1 MSPDR
6 YRRPQV
12 SPRLVVLGALLVSY
26 GWALVFPLRLTRP
39 PSGLLATTYVVGL
52 ALFGGALALVLRSA
66 VSPEQSQRTR
76 IALVGVLVIVTL
88 GLWLPAYAWAV
99 PGQEPWAWVA
109 GFAIGA
115 CALAVPRAGVV
126 VAVGLGAMAAA
137 GAVVFDGSVVENL
150 GFALGSAAVV
160 WLTGLVLVWLLGLV
174 WAAEAGREA
183 EADLVLAQ
191 ERLRVSRELHDVLG
205 HRLGIIALK
214 AELAADLAATDPAR
228 SAAESGE
235 IREIAAATLAEAR
248 RAVHGETVAD
258 LATQLASAEL
268 VLGSAGIE
276 TTIDVDSAQV
286 PASASRLLAA
296 VVREAV
302 TNILRH
308 SDARKVSITFDGTG
322 PMPHTGDRE
331 RRRRTSEGRHRPR
344 RTLIRNRSGRPGGAM
359 CDRRGPTGI
368 RPGQRRQVRGTGGAA
383 TERHRTAMTDT
394 TIRVLIADDEE
405 LIREALVALLERET
419 DIEVVATAADGRQA
433 VDRALAHRP
442 DVAVVDLQMP
452 VLDGV
457 GVITELSRQL
467 PACAGVILTGH
478 GRPHLLRQALSS
490 GARGFLAKGAPS
502 TALAD
507 VVRRVHEGHR
517 YVDPILAA
525 DALTAA
531 PSPLTPREAEVLAIA
546 REDRPIREVARVAF
560 LSPGTVRNYL
570 ATITQKLEAGS
581 RAEAYRLARENGWI

>member
-1 MSPDR
+1 MEPMSPDR
-6 YRRPQV
+6 PRRPHI

-26 GWALVFPLRLTRP
+26 GWALVFPLRLSQP
-39 PSGLLATTYVVGL
+39 PSGFLATTYVVGL

-88 GLWLPAYAWAV
+88 GLWLPAYAWAA

-115 CALAVPRAGVV
+115 CALAVPRAGVI

-137 GAVVFDGSVVENL
+137 GAVVFDGSVVANL
-150 GFALGSAAVV
+150 GFVLGSGAVV

-174 WAAEAGREA
+174 WTAEAGREA

-248 RAVHGETVAD
+248 RAVHGDTVAD
-258 LATQLASAEL
+258 LATQIASAEL

-276 TTIDVDSAQV
+276 TTIDGDSAQV

-308 SDARKVSITFDGTG
+308 SDARKVSITFDGTERSSTLVVVNDGARRPKGGTAPDG
-322 PMPHTGDRE
+322 P
-331 RRRRTSEGRHRPR
+331 S
-344 RTLIRNRSGRPGGAM
+344 S
-359 CDRRGPTGI
+359 
-368 RPGQRRQVRGTGGAA
+368 GTGLAVLA
-383 TERHRTAMTDT
+383 ERC
-394 TIRVLIADDEE
+394 
-405 LIREALVALLERET
+405 
-419 DIEVVATAADGRQA
+419 ATAGGRLVSGPA
-433 VDRALAHRP
+433 NHGGFEVR
-442 DVAVVDLQMP
+442 V
-452 VLDGV
+452 
-457 GVITELSRQL
+457 ELPPS
-467 PACAGVILTGH
+467 GTG
-478 GRPHLLRQALSS
+478 P
-490 GARGFLAKGAPS
+490 
-502 TALAD
+502 
-507 VVRRVHEGHR
+507 
-517 YVDPILAA
+517 
-525 DALTAA
+525 
-531 PSPLTPREAEVLAIA
+531 
-546 REDRPIREVARVAF
+546 
-560 LSPGTVRNYL
+560 
-570 ATITQKLEAGS
+570 
-581 RAEAYRLARENGWI
+581 

>member
-6 YRRPQV
+6 PRRLQI

-26 GWALVFPLRLTRP
+26 GWALVFPLRLSRP

-88 GLWLPAYAWAV
+88 ALWPPAYAWAV
-99 PGQEPWAWVA
+99 PGEEPWAWVA

-115 CALAVPRAGVV
+115 CALAVPRAGVI

-137 GAVVFDGSVVENL
+137 GAVVFHGSVVENL
-150 GFALGSAAVV
+150 GFALGSGAVV

-174 WAAEAGREA
+174 WAAEAGRDA

-214 AELAADLAATDPAR
+214 AELAADLAATDPAG

-235 IREIAAATLAEAR
+235 IREIAASTLAEAR

-258 LATQLASAEL
+258 LATQIASTEL

-276 TTIDVDSAQV
+276 TTVDVDPAQV
-286 PASASRLLAA
+286 PAPASPLLAA

-308 SDARKVSITFDGTG
+308 SDARKVSIVFNGTG
-322 PMPHTGDRE
+322 SCSKLVIVNDGAGRPKAGNVPDGSSSGTGLAALAARCA
-331 RRRRTSEGRHRPR
+331 TAGGRLVAGLANDGRFEVRVELPPSDTRPR
-344 RTLIRNRSGRPGGAM
+344 
-359 CDRRGPTGI
+359 
-368 RPGQRRQVRGTGGAA
+368 
-383 TERHRTAMTDT
+383 
-394 TIRVLIADDEE
+394 
-405 LIREALVALLERET
+405 
-419 DIEVVATAADGRQA
+419 
-433 VDRALAHRP
+433 
-442 DVAVVDLQMP
+442 
-452 VLDGV
+452 
-457 GVITELSRQL
+457 
-467 PACAGVILTGH
+467 
-478 GRPHLLRQALSS
+478 
-490 GARGFLAKGAPS
+490 
-502 TALAD
+502 
-507 VVRRVHEGHR
+507 
-517 YVDPILAA
+517 
-525 DALTAA
+525 
-531 PSPLTPREAEVLAIA
+531 
-546 REDRPIREVARVAF
+546 
-560 LSPGTVRNYL
+560 
-570 ATITQKLEAGS
+570 
-581 RAEAYRLARENGWI
+581 

>member
-6 YRRPQV
+6 PRRLQI

-26 GWALVFPLRLTRP
+26 GWALVFPLRLSRP
-39 PSGLLATTYVVGL
+39 PSGLLATAYVVGL

-115 CALAVPRAGVV
+115 CALAAPRAGVI

-137 GAVVFDGSVVENL
+137 GAVVFDGSVIQNL

-160 WLTGLVLVWLLGLV
+160 WLTGLVLVWLLRLV
-174 WAAEAGREA
+174 WAAEAGRQA

-191 ERLRVSRELHDVLG
+191 ERLRMSRELHDVLG

-235 IREIAAATLAEAR
+235 IRELAAATLAEAR

-258 LATQLASAEL
+258 LATQIASAEL
-268 VLGSAGIE
+268 VLGTAGIE
-276 TTIDVDSAQV
+276 TTIEVDSAQV
-286 PASASRLLAA
+286 SASASRMLAA

-308 SDARKVSITFDGTG
+308 SDARKVSITFDSTERCSTLVIVNDGASRTKGSTAPDGPSSGTG
-322 PMPHTGDRE
+322 LAVLAARCATAG
-331 RRRRTSEGRHRPR
+331 GRLVSGQANDGRFEVRVELPPSGTRPR
-344 RTLIRNRSGRPGGAM
+344 
-359 CDRRGPTGI
+359 
-368 RPGQRRQVRGTGGAA
+368 
-383 TERHRTAMTDT
+383 
-394 TIRVLIADDEE
+394 
-405 LIREALVALLERET
+405 
-419 DIEVVATAADGRQA
+419 
-433 VDRALAHRP
+433 
-442 DVAVVDLQMP
+442 
-452 VLDGV
+452 
-457 GVITELSRQL
+457 
-467 PACAGVILTGH
+467 
-478 GRPHLLRQALSS
+478 
-490 GARGFLAKGAPS
+490 
-502 TALAD
+502 
-507 VVRRVHEGHR
+507 
-517 YVDPILAA
+517 
-525 DALTAA
+525 
-531 PSPLTPREAEVLAIA
+531 
-546 REDRPIREVARVAF
+546 
-560 LSPGTVRNYL
+560 
-570 ATITQKLEAGS
+570 
-581 RAEAYRLARENGWI
+581 

>member
-6 YRRPQV
+6 PRRLQI

-26 GWALVFPLRLTRP
+26 GWALVFPLRLSQP
-39 PSGLLATTYVVGL
+39 PWGLLAATYVVGL
-52 ALFGGALALVLRSA
+52 VLFGGALALVLRSA

-137 GAVVFDGSVVENL
+137 GAVVFDGSVVANL

-248 RAVHGETVAD
+248 RAVHGETVVD

-276 TTIDVDSAQV
+276 TRIDVDSARV
-286 PASASRLLAA
+286 SASASPLLAA

-308 SDARKVSITFDGTG
+308 SDARKVSITFDATKRCSTLVIVNDGAARPKGGTAPDGPSSGTGLAVLAERCATVGGRLVSGPANDGRFEVRVELPPNGTG
-322 PMPHTGDRE
+322 P
-331 RRRRTSEGRHRPR
+331 
-344 RTLIRNRSGRPGGAM
+344 
-359 CDRRGPTGI
+359 
-368 RPGQRRQVRGTGGAA
+368 
-383 TERHRTAMTDT
+383 
-394 TIRVLIADDEE
+394 
-405 LIREALVALLERET
+405 
-419 DIEVVATAADGRQA
+419 
-433 VDRALAHRP
+433 
-442 DVAVVDLQMP
+442 
-452 VLDGV
+452 
-457 GVITELSRQL
+457 
-467 PACAGVILTGH
+467 
-478 GRPHLLRQALSS
+478 
-490 GARGFLAKGAPS
+490 
-502 TALAD
+502 
-507 VVRRVHEGHR
+507 
-517 YVDPILAA
+517 
-525 DALTAA
+525 
-531 PSPLTPREAEVLAIA
+531 
-546 REDRPIREVARVAF
+546 
-560 LSPGTVRNYL
+560 
-570 ATITQKLEAGS
+570 
-581 RAEAYRLARENGWI
+581 

>member
-6 YRRPQV
+6 PRRLQI

-26 GWALVFPLRLTRP
+26 GWALVLPLRLSRP
-39 PSGLLATTYVVGL
+39 PSGLLATTYPVGL

-76 IALVGVLVIVTL
+76 IALVGVLVIMTL

-115 CALAVPRAGVV
+115 CGLAVPRAGVV
-126 VAVGLGAMAAA
+126 VAVGLGAMAAV
-137 GAVVFDGSVVENL
+137 GAVVFDDSVVQNL

-160 WLTGLVLVWLLGLV
+160 WLTGLVLVWLLGLL

-183 EADLVLAQ
+183 EADLVLTQ

-258 LATQLASAEL
+258 LATQIASAEL

-286 PASASRLLAA
+286 SASASRLLAA

-308 SDARKVSITFDGTG
+308 SDARKVSITFDGTERCCTLMIVNDGARPAKGGTAPDG
-322 PMPHTGDRE
+322 P
-331 RRRRTSEGRHRPR
+331 S
-344 RTLIRNRSGRPGGAM
+344 S
-359 CDRRGPTGI
+359 
-368 RPGQRRQVRGTGGAA
+368 GTGLAVLAA
-383 TERHRTAMTDT
+383 RC
-394 TIRVLIADDEE
+394 
-405 LIREALVALLERET
+405 
-419 DIEVVATAADGRQA
+419 ATAGGRLVSGPANDGRFE
-433 VDRALAHRP
+433 VR
-442 DVAVVDLQMP
+442 V
-452 VLDGV
+452 
-457 GVITELSRQL
+457 ELPPS
-467 PACAGVILTGH
+467 GTG
-478 GRPHLLRQALSS
+478 
-490 GARGFLAKGAPS
+490 
-502 TALAD
+502 
-507 VVRRVHEGHR
+507 
-517 YVDPILAA
+517 
-525 DALTAA
+525 
-531 PSPLTPREAEVLAIA
+531 PR
-546 REDRPIREVARVAF
+546 
-560 LSPGTVRNYL
+560 
-570 ATITQKLEAGS
+570 
-581 RAEAYRLARENGWI
+581 

>member
-6 YRRPQV
+6 PRRPQI
-12 SPRLVVLGALLVSY
+12 SPRLVVLGTLLVSY
-26 GWALVFPLRLTRP
+26 GWALVFPLQLTRP

-76 IALVGVLVIVTL
+76 IALVCVLVIVTL
-88 GLWLPAYAWAV
+88 GLWLPAYAWAG

-115 CALAVPRAGVV
+115 CALAVPRAGVM
-126 VAVGLGAMAAA
+126 VAVGLGAMSVA
-137 GAVVFDGSVVENL
+137 GAVVFDSSIVKNL
-150 GFALGSAAVV
+150 GFALGSAAIV

-191 ERLRVSRELHDVLG
+191 ERLRASRELHDVLG

-258 LATQLASAEL
+258 LATQIASAEL

-276 TTIDVDSAQV
+276 TTIDVDSPQV
-286 PASASRLLAA
+286 SASTSRLLAA

-308 SDARKVSITFDGTG
+308 SDARKVWITFDGTERGSTLVIMNDGAGRRKGGTAPDG
-322 PMPHTGDRE
+322 PSSGTGLAVLAARCA
-331 RRRRTSEGRHRPR
+331 TAGGRLVSGPANDGRFEVRVELPPSGTRPR
-344 RTLIRNRSGRPGGAM
+344 
-359 CDRRGPTGI
+359 
-368 RPGQRRQVRGTGGAA
+368 
-383 TERHRTAMTDT
+383 
-394 TIRVLIADDEE
+394 
-405 LIREALVALLERET
+405 
-419 DIEVVATAADGRQA
+419 
-433 VDRALAHRP
+433 
-442 DVAVVDLQMP
+442 
-452 VLDGV
+452 
-457 GVITELSRQL
+457 
-467 PACAGVILTGH
+467 
-478 GRPHLLRQALSS
+478 
-490 GARGFLAKGAPS
+490 
-502 TALAD
+502 
-507 VVRRVHEGHR
+507 
-517 YVDPILAA
+517 
-525 DALTAA
+525 
-531 PSPLTPREAEVLAIA
+531 
-546 REDRPIREVARVAF
+546 
-560 LSPGTVRNYL
+560 
-570 ATITQKLEAGS
+570 
-581 RAEAYRLARENGWI
+581 